1 MAKFEKGV
9 SGNPTGR
16 KRGKPNRSTAE
27 IKTAFQN
34 LLDANVDQ
42 MESDLKTLSPKER
55 IHVLLKMAD
64 YVLPRIQSI
73 KADGEGFDNE
83 LIITIVDSP
92 TRED

>member
-42 MESDLKTLSPKER
+42 MESDLKILTPKER

-64 YVLPRIQSI
+64 YVLPKIQSV
-73 KADGEGFDNE
+73 APEGAEFDNE
-83 LIITIVDSP
+83 IIIRYVDAP
-92 TRED
+92 EREV